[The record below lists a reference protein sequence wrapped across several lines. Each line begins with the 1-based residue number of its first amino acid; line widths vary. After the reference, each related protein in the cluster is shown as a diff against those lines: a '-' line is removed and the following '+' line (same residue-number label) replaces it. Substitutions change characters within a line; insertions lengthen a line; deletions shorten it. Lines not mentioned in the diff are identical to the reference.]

1 MVGAVTVEMEYNSC
15 NHIFKAGSESG
26 PLTAWNGSE
35 SQVMSIKVL
44 LKEWSSLCDPIPCL

>member
-15 NHIFKAGSESG
+15 NHIFKAGFESG